1 MKLSREIRIGAMFI
15 ITVAVLY
22 WGINFLKGRDVFTT
36 ARKIYAKYPSVD
48 GLVRSNQIT
57 INGLNIGKVSR
68 IEFLNDTSHSM
79 IVEMSIT
86 HNVPIPKNSI
96 ARIYSSDLLGSKAIS
111 ITLGNSTDF
120 VHDRDT
126 ILSERKASLQDEVT
140 NQLVPLK
147 IKAEKLMGSFDTL
160 ITSVNSVMNKESREN
175 LIKSFAGIKKTIDNL
190 QRSSSAVDTIVS
202 GQKGRMSKIIANIE
216 SITTAIKGNNKQIS
230 SAIKNISTISDTLA
244 AANLSKTI
252 VTTQKAL
259 QNFEAITDK
268 INKGQGSLGLLV
280 NNDSLYHQLEGSSKS
295 LNLLLQDMK
304 THPSRYVHFS
314 VFGKKDKK

>member
-1 MKLSREIRIGAMFI
+1 MKLSREIKIGAMFV
-15 ITVAVLY
+15 ITVAVFY
-22 WGINFLKGRDVFTT
+22 WGINFLKGKDIFTT
-36 ARKIYAKYPSVD
+36 SRKIYAIYPNVN
-48 GLVRSNQIT
+48 GLVRSNQVT
-57 INGLNIGKVSR
+57 INGLIIGKISK
-68 IEFLNDTSHSM
+68 IEFLNDTSHRM
-79 IVEMSIT
+79 VVEMSIT

-96 ARIYSSDLLGSKAIS
+96 ARIYSADLLGSKAIS
-111 ITLGNSTDF
+111 ITLGTDPKF
-120 VHDRDT
+120 VHDKDT
-126 ILSERKASLQDEVT
+126 IPSELKASLQDEVT
-140 NQLVPLK
+140 NQLIPIK

-160 ITSVNSVMNKESREN
+160 ITSVNKVMNNETRDN

-190 QRSSSAVDTIVS
+190 QRTTTGIDTIVS
-202 GQKGRMSKIIANIE
+202 GQKGRMSKIISNIE

-314 VFGKKDKK
+314 VFGKKEKK

>member
-1 MKLSREIRIGAMFI
+1 MKLSREIKIGAMFV
-15 ITVAVLY
+15 ITVAVFY
-22 WGINFLKGRDVFTT
+22 WGVNFLKGTDVFSTS
-36 ARKIYAKYPSVD
+36 RKIYAIYPNVD

-57 INGLNIGKVSR
+57 INGLNVGKVSK
-68 IEFLNDTSHSM
+68 IEFINDTSHSM
-79 IVEMSIT
+79 VVEMSIT

-96 ARIYSSDLLGSKAIS
+96 ARIYSFDLLGSKAIS
-111 ITLGNSTDF
+111 ITLGNSTEF
-120 VHDRDT
+120 VHDKDT
-126 ILSERKASLQDEVT
+126 LPSELKASLQDEVA
-140 NQLVPLK
+140 NQLLPIKV
-147 IKAEKLMGSFDTL
+147 KAEKLLGSFDTL
-160 ITSVNSVMNKESREN
+160 ITSVNAVMNKESREN
-175 LIKSFAGIKKTIDNL
+175 LIKSFSGIKRTIDNL
-190 QRSSSAVDTIVS
+190 QRSSFAIDTIVS

-216 SITTAIKGNNKQIS
+216 SITTAVKGNNKQIS
-230 SAIKNISTISDTLA
+230 AAIKNISSISDTLA

-280 NNDSLYHQLEGSSKS
+280 NNDSLYHQLDGSSRS

-304 THPSRYVHFS
+304 AHPSRYVHFS

>member
-1 MKLSREIRIGAMFI
+1 MKLSREIKIGAMFI
-15 ITVAVLY
+15 LTVAVFY
-22 WGINFLKGRDVFTT
+22 WGINFLKGKDVFTT
-36 ARKIYAKYPSVD
+36 ARKIYAVYPNVD
-48 GLVRSNQIT
+48 GLVRSNQVT
-57 INGLNIGKVSR
+57 INGLNIGKVSK
-68 IEFLNDTSHSM
+68 IEFLNDTSRSM

-96 ARIYSSDLLGSKAIS
+96 ARIYSADLLGSKAIS
-111 ITLGNSTDF
+111 ITLGSSTEF

-126 ILSERKASLQDEVT
+126 IKSELKPSLQDEVT
-140 NQLVPLK
+140 NQILPIKV
-147 IKAEKLMGSFDTL
+147 KAEKLMGSFDTL
-160 ITSVNSVMNKESREN
+160 ITSVNKVMNNESREN
-175 LIKSFAGIKKTIDNL
+175 LIKSFAGIRKTVDNL
-190 QRSSSAVDTIVS
+190 QRSSLALDTIVS
-202 GQKGRMSKIIANIE
+202 GQKGRLSKIITNIE
-216 SITTAIKGNNKQIS
+216 SITTAVKGNNKQIS

-252 VTTQKAL
+252 MTTQKAL
-259 QNFEAITDK
+259 QNFESITDK

-314 VFGKKDKK
+314 VFGKKEKK